1 MQLSSTLLY
10 LSCALGAGAQSF
22 YAAISQNSQLSN
34 FTSFFENNFPLASQL
49 LTNSS
54 TEPHTILVPNDNA
67 FAKYES
73 DNGYSITALSATE
86 LTSLIQYH
94 VLVGRLSSANFSAS
108 RGLTAPSLLVGEQY
122 NNRSA
127 GTALS
132 ANFSNPASANGQVV
146 FIQSGLQ
153 SSSKK
158 FRVRGAGLQSLE
170 VRSGLSSD
178 ANLTALDGI
187 WDGGMFQMIDRFLTL
202 PEHCSATIR
211 NSGLSSLDSAI
222 TRAGIWDDLDDSAN
236 YTCIG
241 PTDAAFANAQHPE
254 NNLNDSAL
262 ESAMKMHTFPQ
273 VLYTNFL
280 EDGQVYLSD
289 NELKIQVTV
298 KEGEVW
304 FNDAKVVSP
313 NVITNNGVVHV
324 VDKVCFPYWP

>member
-22 YAAISQNSQLSN
+22 YAAISQISQLSN

-241 PTDAAFANAQHPE
+241 PTDTAFANAQHPE

-313 NVITNNGVVHV
+313 NVM
-324 VDKVCFPYWP
+324 